1 MGYVGNQSSNAYS
14 SMVKQDITG
23 NGGAVYTLSY
33 AVANSNEIE
42 VFVNNV
48 RQEPTDAYSAVNT
61 TLTMTGN
68 VSASDNFYV
77 VYIGKAL
84 QTVVPPDGSVG
95 TAQLAASANLVATDV
110 KNNFTKAQVPST
122 NTSSGLTLDFDTSE
136 NFFITLSS
144 GSNTLATP
152 STEDGNVGQTGCIVF
167 TQPSSG
173 SAGTV
178 SLSTDYKT
186 IGGSGLTL
194 SSANSAIDVVPY
206 IIKANNVILLG
217 APQLGFA

>member
-1 MGYVGNQSSNAYS
+1 MGYVGNQSSNSYS
-14 SMVKQDITG
+14 SMIKQDITG
-23 NGGAVYTLSY
+23 NGGTGYTLSH

-48 RQEPTDAYSAVNT
+48 RQEPTEAYSAVDT
-61 TLTMTGN
+61 TLTMTGA
-68 VSASDNFYV
+68 VASTDSFYI

-84 QTVVPPDGSVG
+84 QTVVPPNGSVG
-95 TAQLAASANLVATDV
+95 KTQLASNANVVSTDE
-110 KNNFTKAQVPST
+110 KNTFTKAQVPST

-136 NFFITLSS
+136 NFFITLSA

-152 STEDGNVGQTGCIVF
+152 STEDGNVGQTGCIIF

-173 SAGTV
+173 SAGTI

-194 SSANSAIDVVPY
+194 SSANSAIDIVPY
-206 IIKANNVILLG
+206 IVKANNVILLG

>member
-1 MGYVGNQSSNAYS
+1 MI
-14 SMVKQDITG
+14 KQDITG
-23 NGGAVYTLSY
+23 NGGTSYTLSH

-48 RQEPTDAYSAVNT
+48 RQEPTEAYSAVDT
-61 TLTMTGN
+61 ALTMTGAVAN
-68 VSASDNFYV
+68 TDSFYI

-84 QTVVPPDGSVG
+84 QTVVPPNGSVG
-95 TAQLAASANLVATDV
+95 KTQLASNANVVSTDE
-110 KNNFTKAQVPST
+110 KNTFTKAQVPST

-136 NFFITLSS
+136 NFFITLSA

-167 TQPSSG
+167 TQPASG
-173 SAGTV
+173 SAGTI

-194 SSANSAIDVVPY
+194 SSANSAIDIVPY